1 MRMVAVS
8 ATLPNITDVAE
19 FLGAN
24 EAYTFDDS
32 YRPVPLTKH
41 VVGLGYV
48 GKNEYR
54 FWSSLDRHVPEIINQ
69 FSNKKQTLVFCHTKK
84 DTERLVAFLIS
95 NKCCLPNA
103 NRSSSAAPG
112 TVQHCLD
119 YGIAYH
125 HSGMELSDRKSVEQA
140 FACKRIHCLCATST
154 LAVGVNLPAHLV
166 IIKGTKTWRGGGS
179 GYQEIDKGSLLQMVG
194 RAGRPGLDTSGTAV
208 ILTDNDS
215 KASIQR
221 LAQGLGA
228 AESHLLPK
236 LVDIINTEISQR
248 VITSMEGALQW
259 LKTTFFFV
267 RVSRHREKYGM
278 AATRHGIDD
287 YLFQLCKEAIQ
298 QLCEMDLVEV
308 DDKNIISP
316 LPACHVMNQGMV
328 SAEAMKLIVS
338 LPYDSTQCQ
347 ILKAISKMEPFH
359 FVVRR
364 HEKKMLNECHKSEVI
379 RYKLEGPLSKV
390 RIQKPSEKA
399 FVLLQANIGQHSFEN
414 YTLKHEMTS
423 MVANAQRILAA
434 AQEYSIKGSENGHV
448 ALQCLKLRR
457 SLNASLWDK
466 SSGVLNQIPDI
477 GQQCTAKMKFNGIV
491 SFQQAMDASEEKIE
505 RASGRTSPFGKQ
517 VRSLV
522 SRLLSENLK
531 VAAEIEYTR
540 GSNIAAGVLCR
551 LQRFKP
557 VLASSDK
564 KNMTVTYTLVS
575 VIVRDPLKQGIAV
588 LSYSIFWERLPT
600 QTAQVLAYSF
610 GKELQVLHH
619 ITSLVRQ
626 SSVSCSSTL

>member
-1 MRMVAVS
+1 
-8 ATLPNITDVAE
+8 
-19 FLGAN
+19 
-24 EAYTFDDS
+24 
-32 YRPVPLTKH
+32 
-41 VVGLGYV
+41 
-48 GKNEYR
+48 
-54 FWSSLDRHVPEIINQ
+54 
-69 FSNKKQTLVFCHTKK
+69 
-84 DTERLVAFLIS
+84 
-95 NKCCLPNA
+95 
-103 NRSSSAAPG
+103 
-112 TVQHCLD
+112 
-119 YGIAYH
+119 
-125 HSGMELSDRKSVEQA
+125 
-140 FACKRIHCLCATST
+140 
-154 LAVGVNLPAHLV
+154 
-166 IIKGTKTWRGGGS
+166 
-179 GYQEIDKGSLLQMVG
+179 
-194 RAGRPGLDTSGTAV
+194 
-208 ILTDNDS
+208 
-215 KASIQR
+215 
-221 LAQGLGA
+221 
-228 AESHLLPK
+228 
-236 LVDIINTEISQR
+236 
-248 VITSMEGALQW
+248 
-259 LKTTFFFV
+259 
-267 RVSRHREKYGM
+267 
-278 AATRHGIDD
+278 
-287 YLFQLCKEAIQ
+287 
-298 QLCEMDLVEV
+298 
-308 DDKNIISP
+308 
-316 LPACHVMNQGMV
+316 
-328 SAEAMKLIVS
+328 
-338 LPYDSTQCQ
+338 
-347 ILKAISKMEPFH
+347 
-359 FVVRR
+359 
-364 HEKKMLNECHKSEVI
+364 MLNECHKSEVI

-491 SFQQAMDASEEKIE
+491 SFQQAMDASEVKIE